1 MKFKKREE
9 EISFSLE
16 KILPVKMLEGIK
28 NCINGYKKIKVMIL
42 MKHKKLYLN

>member
-9 EISFSLE
+9 ETSFSLE

-28 NCINGYKKIKVMIL
+28 NCINGYKK
-42 MKHKKLYLN
+42 NQSNDFDET